1 MKTVIPP
8 PDQGRVLGMA
18 LSQLVVPRLTLFQPG
33 IEDVNVNRKA
43 GAAVRSGGTGAEFV
57 ADAVAV
63 VAADI

>member
-1 MKTVIPP
+1 
-8 PDQGRVLGMA
+8 MA